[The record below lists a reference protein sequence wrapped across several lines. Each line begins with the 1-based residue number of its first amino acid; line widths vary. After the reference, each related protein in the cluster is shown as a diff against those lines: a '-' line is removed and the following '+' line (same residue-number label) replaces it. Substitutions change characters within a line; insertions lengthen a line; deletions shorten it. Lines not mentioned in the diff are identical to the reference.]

1 MAMLSK
7 GREPDY
13 FESDK
18 SLKISFTNIQGL
30 RSTCVENESFF
41 ELNSPDILALC
52 ETNWDDSIDSGNFFA
67 RNYLPL
73 I

>member
-18 SLKISFTNIQGL
+18 SLKISCTNIQGL
-30 RSTCVENESFF
+30 RSTCVESESFF

-52 ETNWDDSIDSGNFFA
+52 ETNWDDSIDSGNFSA